1 VTELKPSRV
10 AAPGTAEK
18 QKQKVHARH
27 AHWVIA
33 PTAAQVAAPLT
44 HPYGIEGVKED
55 KMAKALGC
63 AMPCNCKETCM
74 FGS

>member
-1 VTELKPSRV
+1 MTELKPSRV

-44 HPYGIEGVKED
+44 HPYGIQGVKED
-55 KMAKALGC
+55 NMAKALGC
-63 AMPCNCKETCM
+63 AMPNCRKSCM